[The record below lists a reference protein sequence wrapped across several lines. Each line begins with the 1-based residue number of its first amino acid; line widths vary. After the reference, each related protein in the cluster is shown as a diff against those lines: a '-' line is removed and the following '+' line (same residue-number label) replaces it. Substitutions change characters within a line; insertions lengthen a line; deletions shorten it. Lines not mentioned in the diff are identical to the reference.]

1 MLSISLIKYM
11 AKVGYIFMAEHC
23 DMLEADKEWMLQYGC
38 IQVFEESTDHEILR
52 PLWKQLMASIGRGD
66 EIVVSKFSN
75 AVRGTRELATF
86 FELCRIK
93 DARIIS
99 IHDGIDTKNELFPDT
114 KVSDAIKMFGSLPE
128 EIAALRKSSSHIMHL
143 QQYIK
148 QPSKSG
154 GSISKTERERM
165 IVDMY
170 NNGHSIDQQ
179 HDISTPQTKQFRA
192 CRKFRLPYDLISAL
206 TSCDFITVIN
216 LKRNFL
222 TKVLPVIRIVAANN
236 DIAAIDKTV

>member
-1 MLSISLIKYM
+1 M
-11 AKVGYIFMAEHC
+11 AKVGYIFMANQY

-38 IQVFEESTDHEILR
+38 VQVFEESTDHEILR
-52 PLWKQLMASIGRGD
+52 PLWKQLMASIERGD

-86 FELCRIK
+86 LELCRIK

-99 IHDGIDTKNELFPDT
+99 IHDGIDTKDELFPDT
-114 KVSDAIKMFGSLPE
+114 KVSDVIKMFGSLPE

-148 QPSKSG
+148 QPSKTG

-170 NNGHSIDQQ
+170 NNGHSID
-179 HDISTPQTKQFRA
+179 DIFEMSGFSSRSSVFRILNKYGVKLN
-192 CRKFRLPYDLISAL
+192 RGKFSGP
-206 TSCDFITVIN
+206 
-216 LKRNFL
+216 RN
-222 TKVLPVIRIVAANN
+222 KKKKNKPE
-236 DIAAIDKTV
+236 

>member
-1 MLSISLIKYM
+1 
-11 AKVGYIFMAEHC
+11 MAEHC

-38 IQVFEESTDHEILR
+38 IQIFEESTDHEILR

-128 EIAALRKSSSHIMHL
+128 EIATLRKSSSHIMHL

-170 NNGHSIDQQ
+170 NNGHSID
-179 HDISTPQTKQFRA
+179 DIFEMSGFSSRSSVFRILNKYGVKLN
-192 CRKFRLPYDLISAL
+192 RGKFSGP
-206 TSCDFITVIN
+206 
-216 LKRNFL
+216 RN
-222 TKVLPVIRIVAANN
+222 KNKKN
-236 DIAAIDKTV
+236 ESE

>member
-38 IQVFEESTDHEILR
+38 IQVFEESTEHEILR

-170 NNGHSIDQQ
+170 NNGHSID
-179 HDISTPQTKQFRA
+179 DIFEMSGFSSRSSVFRILNKYGVKLNRGKFSGPRNKNKKNETK
-192 CRKFRLPYDLISAL
+192 
-206 TSCDFITVIN
+206 
-216 LKRNFL
+216 
-222 TKVLPVIRIVAANN
+222 
-236 DIAAIDKTV
+236 

>member
-1 MLSISLIKYM
+1 
-11 AKVGYIFMAEHC
+11 MAEHC

-170 NNGHSIDQQ
+170 NNGHSID
-179 HDISTPQTKQFRA
+179 DIFEMSGFSSRSSVFRILNKYGVKLN
-192 CRKFRLPYDLISAL
+192 RGKFSGP
-206 TSCDFITVIN
+206 
-216 LKRNFL
+216 RN
-222 TKVLPVIRIVAANN
+222 KNKKN
-236 DIAAIDKTV
+236 ESE

>member
-1 MLSISLIKYM
+1 M
-11 AKVGYIFMAEHC
+11 AKVGYIFMANQY

-38 IQVFEESTDHEILR
+38 VQVFEESTDHEILR
-52 PLWKQLMASIGRGD
+52 PLWKQLMASIERGD

-86 FELCRIK
+86 LELCRIK

-99 IHDGIDTKNELFPDT
+99 IHDGIDTKDELFPDT
-114 KVSDAIKMFGSLPE
+114 KVSDVIKMFGSIPE

-148 QPSKSG
+148 QPSKTV

-170 NNGHSIDQQ
+170 NNGHSID
-179 HDISTPQTKQFRA
+179 DIFEMSGFSSRSSVFRILNKYGVKLN
-192 CRKFRLPYDLISAL
+192 RGKFSGP
-206 TSCDFITVIN
+206 
-216 LKRNFL
+216 RN
-222 TKVLPVIRIVAANN
+222 KNKKNEPE
-236 DIAAIDKTV
+236 

>member
-1 MLSISLIKYM
+1 MTSTKYM
-11 AKVGYIFMAEHC
+11 AKVGYIFMANQY

-38 IQVFEESTDHEILR
+38 VQVFEESTDHEILR
-52 PLWKQLMASIGRGD
+52 PLWKQLMASIERGD

-86 FELCRIK
+86 LELCRIK

-99 IHDGIDTKNELFPDT
+99 IHDGIDTKDELFPDT
-114 KVSDAIKMFGSLPE
+114 KVSDVIKMFGSLPE

-148 QPSKSG
+148 QPSKTV

-170 NNGHSIDQQ
+170 NNGHSID
-179 HDISTPQTKQFRA
+179 DIFEMSGFSSRSSVFRILNKYGVKLN
-192 CRKFRLPYDLISAL
+192 RGKFSGP
-206 TSCDFITVIN
+206 
-216 LKRNFL
+216 RN
-222 TKVLPVIRIVAANN
+222 KNKKNKPE
-236 DIAAIDKTV
+236 

>member
-1 MLSISLIKYM
+1 MLSITSTKYM
-11 AKVGYIFMAEHC
+11 AKVGYIFMANQY

-38 IQVFEESTDHEILR
+38 VQVFEESTDHEILR
-52 PLWKQLMASIGRGD
+52 PLWKQLMASIERGD

-86 FELCRIK
+86 LELCRIK

-99 IHDGIDTKNELFPDT
+99 IHDGIDTKDELFPDT
-114 KVSDAIKMFGSLPE
+114 KVSDVIKMFGSLPE

-148 QPSKSG
+148 QPSKTG

-170 NNGHSIDQQ
+170 NNGHSID
-179 HDISTPQTKQFRA
+179 DIFEMSGFSSRSSVFRILNKYGVKLN
-192 CRKFRLPYDLISAL
+192 RGKFSGP
-206 TSCDFITVIN
+206 
-216 LKRNFL
+216 RN
-222 TKVLPVIRIVAANN
+222 KNKKNKPE
-236 DIAAIDKTV
+236 

>member
-170 NNGHSIDQQ
+170 NNGHSID
-179 HDISTPQTKQFRA
+179 DIFEMSGFSSRSSVFRILN
-192 CRKFRLPYDLISAL
+192 KYGVKLIYNV
-206 TSCDFITVIN
+206 TIFIIYPSIYN
-216 LKRNFL
+216 
-222 TKVLPVIRIVAANN
+222 
-236 DIAAIDKTV
+236 AI

>member
-1 MLSISLIKYM
+1 M

-170 NNGHSIDQQ
+170 LSLIH
-179 HDISTPQTKQFRA
+179 ISEPTRH
-192 CRKFRLPYDLISAL
+192 
-206 TSCDFITVIN
+206 
-216 LKRNFL
+216 
-222 TKVLPVIRIVAANN
+222 
-236 DIAAIDKTV
+236 

>member
-1 MLSISLIKYM
+1 MQLLSISLIKYM

-170 NNGHSIDQQ
+170 NNRHSID
-179 HDISTPQTKQFRA
+179 DIFEMSGFSSRSSVFRILNKYGVKLN
-192 CRKFRLPYDLISAL
+192 RGKFSGPRSKNKKNE
-206 TSCDFITVIN
+206 S
-216 LKRNFL
+216 K
-222 TKVLPVIRIVAANN
+222 
-236 DIAAIDKTV
+236 

>member
-1 MLSISLIKYM
+1 M

-38 IQVFEESTDHEILR
+38 IQIFEESTDHEILR

-128 EIAALRKSSSHIMHL
+128 EIATLRKSSSHIMHL

-170 NNGHSIDQQ
+170 NNGHSID
-179 HDISTPQTKQFRA
+179 DIFEMSGFSSRSSVFRILNKYGVKLN
-192 CRKFRLPYDLISAL
+192 RGKFSGP
-206 TSCDFITVIN
+206 
-216 LKRNFL
+216 RN
-222 TKVLPVIRIVAANN
+222 KNKKN
-236 DIAAIDKTV
+236 ESE

>member
-1 MLSISLIKYM
+1 MQLLSISLIKYM

-170 NNGHSIDQQ
+170 NNGHSID
-179 HDISTPQTKQFRA
+179 DIFEMSGFSSRSSVFRILNKYGVKLNRGKFSGPRNKNKKNETK
-192 CRKFRLPYDLISAL
+192 
-206 TSCDFITVIN
+206 
-216 LKRNFL
+216 
-222 TKVLPVIRIVAANN
+222 
-236 DIAAIDKTV
+236 

>member
-1 MLSISLIKYM
+1 MQLLSITSTKYM
-11 AKVGYIFMAEHC
+11 AKVGYIFMANQY

-38 IQVFEESTDHEILR
+38 VQVFEESTDHEILR
-52 PLWKQLMASIGRGD
+52 PLWKQLMASIERGD

-86 FELCRIK
+86 LELCRIK

-99 IHDGIDTKNELFPDT
+99 IHDGIDTKDELFPDT
-114 KVSDAIKMFGSLPE
+114 KVSDVIKMFGSLPE

-148 QPSKSG
+148 QPSKTG

-170 NNGHSIDQQ
+170 NNGHSID
-179 HDISTPQTKQFRA
+179 DIFEMSGFSSRSSVFRILNKYGVKLN
-192 CRKFRLPYDLISAL
+192 RGKFSGP
-206 TSCDFITVIN
+206 
-216 LKRNFL
+216 RN
-222 TKVLPVIRIVAANN
+222 KNKKNKPE
-236 DIAAIDKTV
+236 

>member
-1 MLSISLIKYM
+1 MQLLSITSTKYM
-11 AKVGYIFMAEHC
+11 AKVGYIFMANQY

-38 IQVFEESTDHEILR
+38 VQVFEESTDHEILR
-52 PLWKQLMASIGRGD
+52 PLWKQLMASIERGD

-86 FELCRIK
+86 LELCRIK

-99 IHDGIDTKNELFPDT
+99 IHDGIDTKDELFPDT
-114 KVSDAIKMFGSLPE
+114 KVSDVIKMFGSLPE

-148 QPSKSG
+148 QPSKTG
-154 GSISKTERERM
+154 GPISKTERERM

-170 NNGHSIDQQ
+170 NNGHSID
-179 HDISTPQTKQFRA
+179 DIFEMSGFSSRSSVFRILNKYGVKLN
-192 CRKFRLPYDLISAL
+192 RGKFSGP
-206 TSCDFITVIN
+206 
-216 LKRNFL
+216 RN
-222 TKVLPVIRIVAANN
+222 KNKKNEPE
-236 DIAAIDKTV
+236 

>member
-128 EIAALRKSSSHIMHL
+128 EIATLRKSSSHIMHL

-170 NNGHSIDQQ
+170 NNGHSID
-179 HDISTPQTKQFRA
+179 DIFEMSGFSSRSSVFRILNKYGVKLN
-192 CRKFRLPYDLISAL
+192 RGKFSGP
-206 TSCDFITVIN
+206 
-216 LKRNFL
+216 RN
-222 TKVLPVIRIVAANN
+222 KNKKN
-236 DIAAIDKTV
+236 ESE

>member
-1 MLSISLIKYM
+1 M

-23 DMLEADKEWMLQYGC
+23 DMLETDKEWMLQYGC

-170 NNGHSIDQQ
+170 NNGHSID
-179 HDISTPQTKQFRA
+179 DIFEISGFSSRSSVFRILNKYGVKLN
-192 CRKFRLPYDLISAL
+192 RGKFSGP
-206 TSCDFITVIN
+206 
-216 LKRNFL
+216 RN
-222 TKVLPVIRIVAANN
+222 KNKKN
-236 DIAAIDKTV
+236 ESE

>member
-1 MLSISLIKYM
+1 M
-11 AKVGYIFMAEHC
+11 AKVGYIFMANQY

-38 IQVFEESTDHEILR
+38 VQVFEESTDHEILR
-52 PLWKQLMASIGRGD
+52 PLWKQLMASIERGD

-86 FELCRIK
+86 LELCRIK

-99 IHDGIDTKNELFPDT
+99 IHDGIDTKDELFPDT
-114 KVSDAIKMFGSLPE
+114 KVSDVIKMFGSLPE

-148 QPSKSG
+148 QPSKTV

-170 NNGHSIDQQ
+170 NNGHSID
-179 HDISTPQTKQFRA
+179 DIFEMSGFSSRSSVFRILNKYGVKLN
-192 CRKFRLPYDLISAL
+192 RGKFSGP
-206 TSCDFITVIN
+206 
-216 LKRNFL
+216 RN
-222 TKVLPVIRIVAANN
+222 KNKKNEPE
-236 DIAAIDKTV
+236 

>member
-1 MLSISLIKYM
+1 M
-11 AKVGYIFMAEHC
+11 AKVGYIFMANQY

-38 IQVFEESTDHEILR
+38 VQVFEESTDHEILR
-52 PLWKQLMASIGRGD
+52 PLWKQLMASIERGD

-86 FELCRIK
+86 LELCRIK

-99 IHDGIDTKNELFPDT
+99 IHDGIDTKDELFPDT
-114 KVSDAIKMFGSLPE
+114 KVSDVIKMFGSLPE
-128 EIAALRKSSSHIMHL
+128 EIAALRKSSSHIMLL

-148 QPSKSG
+148 QPSKTG

-170 NNGHSIDQQ
+170 NNGHSID
-179 HDISTPQTKQFRA
+179 DILEMSGFSSRSSVFRILNKYGVKLN
-192 CRKFRLPYDLISAL
+192 RGKFSGP
-206 TSCDFITVIN
+206 
-216 LKRNFL
+216 RN
-222 TKVLPVIRIVAANN
+222 KNKKNEPE
-236 DIAAIDKTV
+236 

>member
-1 MLSISLIKYM
+1 M
-11 AKVGYIFMAEHC
+11 AKVGYIFMANQY

-38 IQVFEESTDHEILR
+38 VQVFEESTDHEILR
-52 PLWKQLMASIGRGD
+52 PLWKQLMASIERGD

-86 FELCRIK
+86 LELCRIK

-99 IHDGIDTKNELFPDT
+99 IHDGIDTKDELFPDT
-114 KVSDAIKMFGSLPE
+114 KVSDVIKMFGSLPE

-148 QPSKSG
+148 QPSKTG

-170 NNGHSIDQQ
+170 NNGHSID
-179 HDISTPQTKQFRA
+179 DIFEMSGFSSRSSVFRILNKYGVKLNRGKFSGPRNKKQEKINRN
-192 CRKFRLPYDLISAL
+192 KMLAL
-206 TSCDFITVIN
+206 TF
-216 LKRNFL
+216 KRGNSL
-222 TKVLPVIRIVAANN
+222 QPLSPSKNY
-236 DIAAIDKTV
+236 

>member
-170 NNGHSIDQQ
+170 NNGHSID
-179 HDISTPQTKQFRA
+179 DIFEMSGFSSRSSVFRILNKYGVKLN
-192 CRKFRLPYDLISAL
+192 RGKFSGP
-206 TSCDFITVIN
+206 
-216 LKRNFL
+216 RN
-222 TKVLPVIRIVAANN
+222 KNKKN
-236 DIAAIDKTV
+236 ESE

>member
-1 MLSISLIKYM
+1 M

-154 GSISKTERERM
+154 SSISKTERERM

-170 NNGHSIDQQ
+170 NNGHSID
-179 HDISTPQTKQFRA
+179 DIFEMSGFSSRSSVFRILNKYDVKLN
-192 CRKFRLPYDLISAL
+192 RGKFSGPRSKNKKNE
-206 TSCDFITVIN
+206 S
-216 LKRNFL
+216 K
-222 TKVLPVIRIVAANN
+222 
-236 DIAAIDKTV
+236 

>member
-1 MLSISLIKYM
+1 MIKYKIKLIYLQLLSISLIKYM

-170 NNGHSIDQQ
+170 NNGHSID
-179 HDISTPQTKQFRA
+179 DIFEMSGFSSRSSVFRILNKYGVKLN
-192 CRKFRLPYDLISAL
+192 RGKFSGP
-206 TSCDFITVIN
+206 
-216 LKRNFL
+216 RN
-222 TKVLPVIRIVAANN
+222 KNKKN
-236 DIAAIDKTV
+236 ESE

>member
-1 MLSISLIKYM
+1 MQLLSISLIKYM

-170 NNGHSIDQQ
+170 NNGHSID
-179 HDISTPQTKQFRA
+179 DIFEMSGFSSRSSVFRILNKYGVKLN
-192 CRKFRLPYDLISAL
+192 RGKFSGP
-206 TSCDFITVIN
+206 
-216 LKRNFL
+216 RNKNKKNEL
-222 TKVLPVIRIVAANN
+222 E
-236 DIAAIDKTV
+236 

>member
-1 MLSISLIKYM
+1 MLSITSTKYM
-11 AKVGYIFMAEHC
+11 AKVGYIFMANQY

-38 IQVFEESTDHEILR
+38 VQVFEESTVHEILR
-52 PLWKQLMASIGRGD
+52 PLWKQLMASIERGD

-86 FELCRIK
+86 LELCRIK

-99 IHDGIDTKNELFPDT
+99 IHDGIDTKDELFPDT
-114 KVSDAIKMFGSLPE
+114 KVSDVIKMFGSLPE

-148 QPSKSG
+148 QPSKTG

-170 NNGHSIDQQ
+170 NNGHSID
-179 HDISTPQTKQFRA
+179 DIFEMSGFSSRSSVFRILNKYGVKLN
-192 CRKFRLPYDLISAL
+192 RGKFSGP
-206 TSCDFITVIN
+206 
-216 LKRNFL
+216 RN
-222 TKVLPVIRIVAANN
+222 KNKKN
-236 DIAAIDKTV
+236 ESE

>member
-1 MLSISLIKYM
+1 M
-11 AKVGYIFMAEHC
+11 AKVGYIFMANQY

-38 IQVFEESTDHEILR
+38 VQVFEESTNHEILR
-52 PLWKQLMASIGRGD
+52 PLWKQLMASIERGD

-86 FELCRIK
+86 LELCRIK

-99 IHDGIDTKNELFPDT
+99 IHDGVDTKDELFPDT
-114 KVSDAIKMFGSLPE
+114 KVSDVIKMFGSLPE

-148 QPSKSG
+148 QPSKTG

-170 NNGHSIDQQ
+170 NNGHSID
-179 HDISTPQTKQFRA
+179 DIFEMSGFSSRSSVFRILNKYGVKLN
-192 CRKFRLPYDLISAL
+192 RGKFSGP
-206 TSCDFITVIN
+206 
-216 LKRNFL
+216 RN
-222 TKVLPVIRIVAANN
+222 KNKKNKPE
-236 DIAAIDKTV
+236 

>member
-1 MLSISLIKYM
+1 MQLLSITSTKYM
-11 AKVGYIFMAEHC
+11 AKVGYIFMANQY

-38 IQVFEESTDHEILR
+38 VQVFEESTDHEILR
-52 PLWKQLMASIGRGD
+52 PLWKQLMASIERGD

-86 FELCRIK
+86 LELCRIK

-99 IHDGIDTKNELFPDT
+99 IHDGIDTKDELFPDT
-114 KVSDAIKMFGSLPE
+114 KVSDVIKMFGSLPE

-148 QPSKSG
+148 QPSKTG

-170 NNGHSIDQQ
+170 NNGHSID
-179 HDISTPQTKQFRA
+179 DIFEMSGFSSRSSVFRILNKYGVKLN
-192 CRKFRLPYDLISAL
+192 RGKFSGP
-206 TSCDFITVIN
+206 
-216 LKRNFL
+216 RN
-222 TKVLPVIRIVAANN
+222 KNKKN
-236 DIAAIDKTV
+236 ESE

>member
-1 MLSISLIKYM
+1 MQLLSISLIKYM

-38 IQVFEESTDHEILR
+38 VQVFEESTDHEILR

-170 NNGHSIDQQ
+170 NNGHSID
-179 HDISTPQTKQFRA
+179 DI
-192 CRKFRLPYDLISAL
+192 
-206 TSCDFITVIN
+206 
-216 LKRNFL
+216 LK
-222 TKVLPVIRIVAANN
+222 
-236 DIAAIDKTV
+236 

>member
-1 MLSISLIKYM
+1 M
-11 AKVGYIFMAEHC
+11 AKVGYIFMANQY

-38 IQVFEESTDHEILR
+38 VQVFEESTNHEILR
-52 PLWKQLMASIGRGD
+52 PLWKQLMASIERGD

-86 FELCRIK
+86 LELCRIK

-99 IHDGIDTKNELFPDT
+99 IHDGIDTKDELFPDT
-114 KVSDAIKMFGSLPE
+114 KVSDVIKMFGSLPE

-148 QPSKSG
+148 QPSKTG

-170 NNGHSIDQQ
+170 NNGHSID
-179 HDISTPQTKQFRA
+179 DIFEMSGFSSRSSVFRILNKYGVKLN
-192 CRKFRLPYDLISAL
+192 RGKFSGP
-206 TSCDFITVIN
+206 
-216 LKRNFL
+216 RN
-222 TKVLPVIRIVAANN
+222 KNKKNKPE
-236 DIAAIDKTV
+236 

>member
-1 MLSISLIKYM
+1 MQLLSISLIKYM

-128 EIAALRKSSSHIMHL
+128 EIATLRKSSSHIMHL

-170 NNGHSIDQQ
+170 NNGHSID
-179 HDISTPQTKQFRA
+179 DIFEMSGFSSRSSVFRILNKYGVKLN
-192 CRKFRLPYDLISAL
+192 RGKFSGP
-206 TSCDFITVIN
+206 
-216 LKRNFL
+216 RN
-222 TKVLPVIRIVAANN
+222 KNKKN
-236 DIAAIDKTV
+236 ESE

>member
-1 MLSISLIKYM
+1 MQLLSISLIKYM

-170 NNGHSIDQQ
+170 NNGHSID
-179 HDISTPQTKQFRA
+179 DIFEMSGFSSRSSVFRILNKYGVKLN
-192 CRKFRLPYDLISAL
+192 RGKFSGP
-206 TSCDFITVIN
+206 
-216 LKRNFL
+216 RN
-222 TKVLPVIRIVAANN
+222 KNKKN
-236 DIAAIDKTV
+236 ESE

>member
-1 MLSISLIKYM
+1 MQLLSITSTKYM
-11 AKVGYIFMAEHC
+11 AKVGYIFMANQY

-38 IQVFEESTDHEILR
+38 VQVFEESTDHEILR
-52 PLWKQLMASIGRGD
+52 PQWKQLMASIERGD

-86 FELCRIK
+86 LELCRIK

-99 IHDGIDTKNELFPDT
+99 IHDGIDTKDELFPDT
-114 KVSDAIKMFGSLPE
+114 KVSDVIKMFGSIPE

-148 QPSKSG
+148 QPSKTV

-170 NNGHSIDQQ
+170 NNGHSID
-179 HDISTPQTKQFRA
+179 DIFEMSGFSSRSSVFRILNKYGVKLN
-192 CRKFRLPYDLISAL
+192 RGKFSGP
-206 TSCDFITVIN
+206 
-216 LKRNFL
+216 RN
-222 TKVLPVIRIVAANN
+222 KNKKNEPE
-236 DIAAIDKTV
+236 